1 MDYLGYFAG
10 FLTAVAFIPQVWKAW
25 KTADTRA
32 LSFPTLLMY
41 WIGIALWL
49 VYGALIESNP
59 IIVANGVSLLLVTLL
74 IEAKR
79 RYR

>member
-25 KTADTRA
+25 RTRETHA

-41 WIGIALWL
+41 WIGIVLWL
-49 VYGALIESNP
+49 IYGALIDSNP
-59 IIVANGVSLLLVTLL
+59 IIVANGVSLSLVTLL